1 MYMSL
6 IPKGNLPFFELGTT
20 PGIDRVYLPVQND
33 GVSNAISVPTG
44 FTLGNTT
51 QTTVYVSG

>member
-1 MYMSL
+1 MTIS
-6 IPKGNLPFFELGTT
+6 IGNLPGFFELGTT
-20 PGIDRVYLPVQND
+20 PGVDRVYLPVQND

-51 QTTVYVSG
+51 QATVYVSG